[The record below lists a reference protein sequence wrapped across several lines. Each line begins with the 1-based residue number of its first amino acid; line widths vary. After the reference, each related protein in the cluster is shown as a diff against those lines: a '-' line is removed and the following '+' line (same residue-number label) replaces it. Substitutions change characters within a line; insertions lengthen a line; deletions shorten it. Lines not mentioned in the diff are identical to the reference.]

1 MSGVES
7 SSGLFA
13 PSWRNR
19 QSKLMGDDEDGGFAS
34 GLGVDDPTRR
44 RMTKTGSIVAD
55 GLFGGSDIKGDVGG
69 KELAGG
75 LFDDSDDEKE
85 LKKEVVHI

>member
-13 PSWRNR
+13 PSWRAR
-19 QSKLMGDDEDGGFAS
+19 QSKYIGESNDGGFAS
-34 GLGVDDPTRR
+34 GLGEDDPTRR

-55 GLFGGSDIKGDVGG
+55 GLFGGADIKGESGG

-85 LKKEVVHI
+85 LK